1 MRIWLTVVAFVG
13 IVLGK
18 TYLALFEGMA
28 LSARKG
34 HTDHGT
40 GVSALQ
46 MMGQQNMVLIQ
57 GLIEANKSIMK
68 ELVFEAV
75 DKDDEKSHEISCKT
89 EHIDVVRAM
98 MDNDAESIVR
108 EVASWAHG
116 VLGQYDL
123 KLRSVSLEPEMS
135 SDPGMRTNDI
145 ALIFHVTGIG
155 DDALRFQAEASRK
168 LREIVQSSEANSGS
182 ILRTDVRWN

>member
-1 MRIWLTVVAFVG
+1 MRIWLTLVALVG

-28 LSARKG
+28 LSARKS
-34 HTDHGT
+34 HNDHGT

-46 MMGQQNMVLIQ
+46 ILGQQNMVLVQ
-57 GLIEANKSIMK
+57 GLIDANKNLMK

-75 DKDDEKSHEISCKT
+75 DKDDEKSHEISCRN
-89 EHIDVVRAM
+89 EHIDVVRSM
-98 MDNDAESIVR
+98 MDNDAEAIVR
-108 EVASWAHG
+108 DVASWAHG

-168 LREIVQSSEANSGS
+168 LREIVQASDAKSGE

>member
-1 MRIWLTVVAFVG
+1 MRIWLTLVALVG

-28 LSARKG
+28 LSARKS
-34 HTDHGT
+34 HNDHGT

-46 MMGQQNMVLIQ
+46 ILGQQNMVLVQ
-57 GLIEANKSIMK
+57 GLIDANKNLMK

-75 DKDDEKSHEISCKT
+75 DKDDEKSHEISCKN
-89 EHIDVVRAM
+89 EHIDVVRSM
-98 MDNDAESIVR
+98 MDNDAEAIVR
-108 EVASWAHG
+108 DVASWAHG

-168 LREIVQSSEANSGS
+168 LREIVQSSDAKSGE

>member
-1 MRIWLTVVAFVG
+1 MRILLTLVALVG

-28 LSARKG
+28 LSARKS
-34 HTDHGT
+34 HNDHGT

-46 MMGQQNMVLIQ
+46 ILGQQNMVLVQ
-57 GLIEANKSIMK
+57 GLIDANKNLMK

-75 DKDDEKSHEISCKT
+75 DKDDEKSHEISCRN
-89 EHIDVVRAM
+89 EHIDVVRSM
-98 MDNDAESIVR
+98 MDNDAEAIVR
-108 EVASWAHG
+108 DVASWAHG

-168 LREIVQSSEANSGS
+168 LREIVQASDAKSGE

>member
-1 MRIWLTVVAFVG
+1 MVAFVG

-18 TYLALFEGMA
+18 TYHAFFEGMT
-28 LSARKG
+28 LPLRKG
-34 HTDHGT
+34 RAEGT
-40 GVSALQ
+40 EASALQ
-46 MMGQQNMVLIQ
+46 ILGQQNTMLIQ
-57 GLIEANKSIMK
+57 GLIEANKAIMK
-68 ELVFEAV
+68 ELVFESV
-75 DKDDEKSHEISCKT
+75 DKGDEKLHEISCKT

-116 VLGQYDL
+116 ILGQYDL

-135 SDPGMRTNDI
+135 SDPGMRMNDI

-168 LREIVQSSEANSGS
+168 LREIVQSSGFKSGD

>member
-18 TYLALFEGMA
+18 TYQAFFEGMT
-28 LSARKG
+28 LSLKKG
-34 HTDHGT
+34 RGEGT
-40 GVSALQ
+40 EVSALQ
-46 MMGQQNMVLIQ
+46 MLGQQNMVLIQ

-75 DKDDEKSHEISCKT
+75 DKDDEKSHEISCKA

-168 LREIVQSSEANSGS
+168 LREIVQSSDAKSGE